1 MKVTSVG
8 HAGLFVETAGG
19 TILCDPWLNPAYFA
33 SWFPFP
39 DNSGLDWE
47 RLGRCDYLYVS
58 HLHHDHF
65 DPENLR
71 RHVDKRATVLL
82 PEFPVD
88 DLEAALRSLGFR
100 RFVAVPNETPVELD
114 GLRVMIAALVAP
126 SDGPLGDSALAVDDG
141 TAAILNQNDARPFD
155 FSALLS
161 FVEGKGYDGHFL
173 QYSGAI
179 WYPMVYD
186 FPEATKAKIAAEKR
200 SNGMERALRYVEQ
213 VGSAFVFPTAGPP
226 CFLDDELRHL
236 NDVARDESNIFPD
249 QTVFL
254 DFMAARGHDHGR
266 LLIPG
271 STAELTTGTGGRC
284 SVTHPL
290 GDDEVGAIFSEKE
303 AYLSAYAERQRGRI
317 AAEKA
322 SWAVPDLD
330 VLGELRSRM
339 EPLLELAD
347 TFRTAV
353 GYPVEVLVLA
363 DPSAAAGSP
372 RAEDLSVVI
381 DFPEGVVR
389 LGHDG
394 REVPVPLP
402 GGPAADRA
410 AAGRRRGGLVEQ
422 PVPQHALRRPP
433 GRGLQRARLHLVQV
447 PGRRPAGVRRGLV
460 RRA

>member
-186 FPEATKAKIAAEKR
+186 FPEATKAKIAAQKR

-213 VGSAFVFPTAGPP
+213 VG
-226 CFLDDELRHL
+226 
-236 NDVARDESNIFPD
+236 
-249 QTVFL
+249 
-254 DFMAARGHDHGR
+254 
-266 LLIPG
+266 
-271 STAELTTGTGGRC
+271 
-284 SVTHPL
+284 L
-290 GDDEVGAIFSEKE
+290 GV
-303 AYLSAYAERQRGRI
+303 R
-317 AAEKA
+317 
-322 SWAVPDLD
+322 VPDR
-330 VLGELRSRM
+330 GAA
-339 EPLLELAD
+339 LL
-347 TFRTAV
+347 
-353 GYPVEVLVLA
+353 
-363 DPSAAAGSP
+363 P
-372 RAEDLSVVI
+372 R
-381 DFPEGVVR
+381 R
-389 LGHDG
+389 
-394 REVPVPLP
+394 
-402 GGPAADRA
+402 RA
-410 AAGRRRGGLVEQ
+410 AAPERRG
-422 PVPQHALRRPP
+422 P
-433 GRGLQRARLHLVQV
+433 
-447 PGRRPAGVRRGLV
+447 
-460 RRA
+460 